1 MSFTSLLTKAKTLC
15 TTHMEMRSMWH
26 MAEIWYTKVVTYFQ
40 EARNS
45 PSSPCCWVSIHNFFL
60 CDLSWCGFCSFG
72 VFVCIFFLNQPA
84 RGVLPSFTWRS
95 YKIVWQK
102 QRRLQ
107 LPEIMAIRKHAEQK
121 LTKIRPQEWFS
132 PLRPQLLH
140 WHPWKRISQCPGEG
154 WVEGNTTLKQ
164 VPDLQAQCSRQK
176 ATLLCARG
184 NKLPGE
190 GRREASRKGALGL
203 LCSNWWL
210 PWPVSGWKK
219 LFCKRSMFSS
229 TTDLKFLWTP
239 LSCSAPHLFSGSTE
253 VPCISHTTS
262 PGSMVTV
269 LQEMTSCL
277 PTDWFNTPL
286 VLMPENCSIWPK
298 SSVVLLSM
306 A

>member
-1 MSFTSLLTKAKTLC
+1 MSFTSLLTRAKTLC
-15 TTHMEMRSMWH
+15 TTHMEIRSMWH

-72 VFVCIFFLNQPA
+72 LFVCIFFLNQPT

-140 WHPWKRISQCPGEG
+140 WHPWEHLSVPRRRVSGGKHHTEASAWSAGSVQQAK
-154 WVEGNTTLKQ
+154 GNT
-164 VPDLQAQCSRQK
+164 
-176 ATLLCARG
+176 
-184 NKLPGE
+184 
-190 GRREASRKGALGL
+190 ALWQG
-203 LCSNWWL
+203 
-210 PWPVSGWKK
+210 
-219 LFCKRSMFSS
+219 
-229 TTDLKFLWTP
+229 
-239 LSCSAPHLFSGSTE
+239 
-253 VPCISHTTS
+253 
-262 PGSMVTV
+262 
-269 LQEMTSCL
+269 Q
-277 PTDWFNTPL
+277 
-286 VLMPENCSIWPK
+286 
-298 SSVVLLSM
+298 
-306 A
+306 